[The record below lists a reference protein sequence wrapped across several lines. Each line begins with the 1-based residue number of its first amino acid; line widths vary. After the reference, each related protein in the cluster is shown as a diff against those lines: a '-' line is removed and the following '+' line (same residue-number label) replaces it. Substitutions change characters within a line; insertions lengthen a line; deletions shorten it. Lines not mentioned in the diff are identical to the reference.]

1 MKARLLAGA
10 AGLVVISCA
19 IDFARAGDV
28 FMVSSPSGAAL
39 LVFIVVVLGIGITS
53 LARLIW
59 RGLRA
64 P

>member
-19 IDFARAGDV
+19 IDFARTGDV
-28 FMVSSPSGAAL
+28 FMVSSPSGGAL
-39 LVFIVVVLGIGITS
+39 LVFVLVVLAIGIIS

-59 RGLRA
+59 RAIRA
-64 P
+64 Y